1 MNFLPIFFHRIV
13 RPEFELPEWEALPG
27 NRLELGTLGFAIEMN
42 LRSPFEPTFALYD
55 PEGRCIAKAMRTA
68 PLKDLGQALAME
80 RAEFL
85 P

>member
-1 MNFLPIFFHRIV
+1 MKFLPIFFHRIAA
-13 RPEFELPEWEALPG
+13 PAFELPDWQALPG

-55 PEGRCIAKAMRTA
+55 PEGRCIAKAMRTS
-68 PLKDLGQALAME
+68 PLKDLGQAMAME